1 MRKIKQVSLE
11 SGHPQDTHLA
21 ESLSTEWSITME
33 ISETKFQAWR
43 SVLTFWYFLPVYI
56 MLCEKERPKNYA
68 FWSRRQSL
76 LDNQDNY
83 ILCHQ
88 YHYNLQL
95 VGFVELT
102 IQAVTWMSSSGAAIQ
117 TCWSCLTKDPSKTE
131 CHSW

>member
-11 SGHPQDTHLA
+11 SGRPQDTHLA

-43 SVLTFWYFLPVYI
+43 FVLTFWYFLPVYI
-56 MLCEKERPKNYA
+56 MLCEKERPKK
-68 FWSRRQSL
+68 SL

-102 IQAVTWMSSSGAAIQ
+102 IQAITWMSSSGAAIQ
-117 TCWSCLTKDPSKTE
+117 TC
-131 CHSW
+131 